1 MDQNGLPSLGRPF
14 LSVAPR
20 IQEISEIFETHS
32 ELTRESVITGK
43 RSAFNGM
50 SLRREVLPEST
61 LRSALNEFP
70 QEDHQS
76 TASTITLGSSSPL
89 NNLVTELIE
98 QCFHRL
104 AQYRTIT

>member
-14 LSVAPR
+14 LSVAPW
-20 IQEISEIFETHS
+20 IHETSGIFETHP
-32 ELTRESVITGK
+32 ELTRESVITRK
-43 RSAFNGM
+43 RSAFNGI
-50 SLRREVLPEST
+50 SLHHEVLLEST

-89 NNLVTELIE
+89 DDLVTEFIE
-98 QCFHRL
+98 Q
-104 AQYRTIT
+104 